1 MCLRG
6 GSVLKH
12 CTQTAEMHIFRDI
25 AILGE
30 IVQNSVKKQ
39 TWYFW
44 SIVLSSSFFREL
56 SLFYS
61 FLQSYLIRS
70 FLATCVL
77 TEVFSNEK
85 VGKKSLQR
93 DFDASEKGKSFSFL
107 TTMSGCCVFKSGK
120 SRFLRRKTFVK
131 MNQMSNWANFFKA
144 LNFCTSK
151 MLKAK

>member
-39 TWYFW
+39 TSYFW
-44 SIVLSSSFFREL
+44 NIVLSSSFFREL
-56 SLFYS
+56 EKLSLFYS
-61 FLQSYLIRS
+61 FLRSYLIRS

-85 VGKKSLQR
+85 VGKNLSHDTATRFRRQRKRKIIFILDDNVRLLRSL
-93 DFDASEKGKSFSFL
+93 K
-107 TTMSGCCVFKSGK
+107 GK

-131 MNQMSNWANFFKA
+131 MNRLSNWANFF
-144 LNFCTSK
+144 
-151 MLKAK
+151 